1 MNFIFNLNETLN
13 AEPMVPQVRCGH
25 CSQLGHTMP
34 HCRRALSDG
43 HNLHLRIVNA
53 MRNVRENLNDQVQML
68 LNNMTIRQLKLLMH
82 AIKVEGRGTTFI
94 RTLVVYGVISNDVSL
109 LRLKQDRVTILM
121 WFYLN
126 HSVPYNP
133 SNNINTNT
141 NTYNQVPKKLDISSQ
156 LQQETVSQDEKS
168 FDCPICLNSHDTKEK
183 LVTNCN
189 HALCKPCLT
198 NYLDHHIA
206 NTFSDKKPCCSL
218 CRTNIT
224 SIAFTNNEYKEEV
237 SKKYFTSV
245 DDIIY

>member
-13 AEPMVPQVRCGH
+13 AERMVPQMRCGH
-25 CSQLGHTMP
+25 CGQLGHTMP

-53 MRNVRENLNDQVQML
+53 MRNVRENLNYYIQML

-94 RTLVVYGVISNDVSL
+94 RTLAINGVISWDVSL
-109 LRLKQDRVTILM
+109 LRVKQDRITILM

-126 HSVPYNP
+126 HAVPNNHN
-133 SNNINTNT
+133 SNRIPIQTKLGIVSHLIINE
-141 NTYNQVPKKLDISSQ
+141 D
-156 LQQETVSQDEKS
+156 QEF
-168 FDCPICLNSHDTKEK
+168 FDCPICLNSHDKKEK
-183 LVTNCN
+183 ILSNCN
-189 HALCKPCLT
+189 HVLCKPCLT

-224 SIAFTNNEYKEEV
+224 SIAFANNDYKEEV
-237 SKKYFTSV
+237 SNKYFTSV
-245 DDIIY
+245 DDLIN

>member
-1 MNFIFNLNETLN
+1 MNFNLNETLN
-13 AEPMVPQVRCGH
+13 AEPMGPQVRCGH
-25 CSQLGHTMP
+25 CGQLGHTMP
-34 HCRRALSDG
+34 HCRRAMSDG

-53 MRNVRENLNDQVQML
+53 MRNVRENMNDQIQML

-82 AIKVEGRGTTFI
+82 AVKVEGRGTTFI
-94 RTLVVYGVISNDVSL
+94 RTLVTYRVISYDVSL
-109 LRLKQDRVTILM
+109 LRLKQDRVSILM

-126 HSVPYNP
+126 HHNTVPNVRTSV
-133 SNNINTNT
+133 S
-141 NTYNQVPKKLDISSQ
+141 VPKKLGIDSH
-156 LQQETVSQDEKS
+156 LQQETTSVDET

-224 SIAFTNNEYKEEV
+224 SIAFANNEYKEEV

>member
-13 AEPMVPQVRCGH
+13 AEPIQIVPRVRCGH
-25 CSQLGHTMP
+25 CGQLGHTMP
-34 HCRRALSDG
+34 HCRRAMSDG

-53 MRNVRENLNDQVQML
+53 MRNVRENLNYYIQML
-68 LNNMTIRQLKLLMH
+68 LNNMTIRQLKLLMY
-82 AIKVEGRGTTFI
+82 AVKVEGRGCTFI
-94 RTLVVYGVISNDVSL
+94 RTLTIYGVISNEVSL
-109 LRLKQDRVTILM
+109 LRVKQDRVTILM

-126 HSVPYNP
+126 HQTVPIDRIP
-133 SNNINTNT
+133 VS
-141 NTYNQVPKKLDISSQ
+141 KKLNIVSHILS
-156 LQQETVSQDEKS
+156 ETTSENIET

-183 LVTNCN
+183 IVTNCN

-218 CRTNIT
+218 CRTNII
-224 SIAFTNNEYKEEV
+224 SIAFGNNEYKEEV
-237 SKKYFTSV
+237 TNKYFTSI